1 MVHHEI
7 CKLCYC
13 IHWSMIIIIP
23 CSTFSLL
30 FLAIGP
36 SLNQNEALSLSR
48 VWHSFSAAA
57 SHVMTLP
64 RVLTPAAVA
73 SLAQTQQFQNAVILQ
88 YNTYLSMC
96 HRFNRKSS
104 NRRERKMYLGIDY
117 KQRWL
122 YYSGYY
128 SPSWSIGKGNTNC
141 WKVEKSV
148 DLWTTLQ
155 QLHTIC
161 CKQWRI
167 RIRWWPW
174 HCWRR
179 RRFQS
184 INQNS

>member
-1 MVHHEI
+1 MLLHSLIYDYNNTMFHLFHIVSSYRAFSKSKWGL
-7 CKLCYC
+7 KLEPGVTFIFC
-13 IHWSMIIIIP
+13 
-23 CSTFSLL
+23 CSKYM
-30 FLAIGP
+30 
-36 SLNQNEALSLSR
+36 
-48 VWHSFSAAA
+48 
-57 SHVMTLP
+57 HVMTLP

-155 QLHTIC
+155 QLHAY
-161 CKQWRI
+161 
-167 RIRWWPW
+167 
-174 HCWRR
+174 HLL
-179 RRFQS
+179 
-184 INQNS
+184 